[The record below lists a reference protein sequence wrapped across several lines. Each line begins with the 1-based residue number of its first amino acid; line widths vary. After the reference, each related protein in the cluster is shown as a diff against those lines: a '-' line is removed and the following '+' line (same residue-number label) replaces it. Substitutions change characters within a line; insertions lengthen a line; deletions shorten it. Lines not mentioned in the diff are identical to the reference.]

1 MNSKDITKHIQ
12 IFTLFIITLYVSYC
26 SVKTMRANTW
36 YFNSYNTVQDLQNY
50 SNEISGDTAS
60 IDRAMVASQKAV
72 SIEPNHPH
80 YLHFAA
86 YVELLYLKDRV
97 DLKNKTLHLD
107 SATKLLTQSL
117 SYRNSWADTWILLA
131 SVTSVKEGASNKV
144 YDYINEAYSLAPFNY
159 RVRLESLKIIL
170 INWQTLTPKFK
181 RLYVDEIAFI
191 YKHFTYQFHNLID
204 LADEIDALPILCLTL
219 RLNSEYKDFTST
231 YKFRKHCNLL

>member
-1 MNSKDITKHIQ
+1 MKSKDIIKHVQ
-12 IFTLFIITLYVSYC
+12 IFTLFIVTLYVSYC
-26 SVKTMRANTW
+26 SVKIMRANTW
-36 YFNSYNTVQDLQNY
+36 YFNAYNTVQDLQNS
-50 SNEISGDTAS
+50 SNEIGDDKAS
-60 IDRAMVASQKAV
+60 IHRAIDASQKAV
-72 SIEPNHPH
+72 SIEPTHPH

-97 DLKNKTLHLD
+97 NLKNKFLYLD
-107 SATKLLTQSL
+107 SASQLLTQSL

-131 SVTSVKEGASNKV
+131 SVTSMKEGASNKV

-191 YKHFTYQFHNLID
+191 YKNFTYQFHELIE

-219 RLNSEYKDFTST
+219 RLNSEYKEFTGT

>member
-1 MNSKDITKHIQ
+1 MKSKDTIKHIQ
-12 IFTLFIITLYVSYC
+12 IFTLFIVTLYMSYC

-36 YFNSYNTVQDLQNY
+36 YFNAHNTVQDLKNS
-50 SNEISGDTAS
+50 SNEIGDDNTS
-60 IDRAMVASQKAV
+60 IDRAMEASHKAV

-97 DLKNKTLHLD
+97 NLKNKTLHLD
-107 SATKLLTQSL
+107 SAAQLLTQSL

-131 SVTSVKEGASNKV
+131 SVTSMKEGASNKV

-170 INWQTLTPKFK
+170 MNWHTLTPRFK

-191 YKHFTYQFHNLID
+191 YKNFTYQFHNLIE
-204 LADEIDALPILCLTL
+204 LADEIDALPIFCLTL
-219 RLNSEYKDFTST
+219 RLNSEYKEFTRT
-231 YKFRKHCNLL
+231 YKFRKHCDLL